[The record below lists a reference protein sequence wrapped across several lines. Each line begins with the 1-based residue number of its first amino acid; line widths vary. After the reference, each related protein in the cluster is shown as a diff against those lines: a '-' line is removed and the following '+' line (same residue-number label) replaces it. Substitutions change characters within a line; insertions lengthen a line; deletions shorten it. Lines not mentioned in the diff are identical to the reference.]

1 MSSGWSRRISKPQ
14 TEVGGPE
21 REKVLGKPRV
31 IDGPGEA
38 GLSSQ
43 VLLVGTEIRKAR
55 GKSPHADHSFSRG
68 TAVTCGQ
75 QAQCRHLLRRL
86 SERRAAHPI
95 GSLGEVSG
103 VKPEGPPLAQEAQFL
118 TRSGLRGSCLSVP
131 KPSVSAQNTN
141 RIPP

>member
-75 QAQCRHLLRRL
+75 QAQSLLKNPVAQKDFP
-86 SERRAAHPI
+86 SED
-95 GSLGEVSG
+95 GEAVDVNG
-103 VKPEGPPLAQEAQFL
+103 NIVEREKGD
-118 TRSGLRGSCLSVP
+118 
-131 KPSVSAQNTN
+131 
-141 RIPP
+141 